1 MPGAL
6 FHGEKLPGY
15 RPGLAHVQPFVT
27 TKTTRRNSATRQLGN
42 SARSAR
48 MVRHICIQC
57 IASIEIIVLEYVME
71 TPTLAYDVVSYRP
84 HLCPLLGKTGMEWE
98 PFIKIKIQ

>member
-1 MPGAL
+1 
-6 FHGEKLPGY
+6 
-15 RPGLAHVQPFVT
+15 
-27 TKTTRRNSATRQLGN
+27 
-42 SARSAR
+42 

>member
-6 FHGEKLPGY
+6 FQVEKLPGY

-27 TKTTRRNSATRQLGN
+27 TKTTRRNSA
-42 SARSAR
+42 RSAR

-57 IASIEIIVLEYVME
+57 ITSIEIIVLKYVME
-71 TPTLAYDVVSYRP
+71 TPTLAYDVASYRP
-84 HLCPLLGKTGMEWE
+84 YLCPVLGKTGMEWE
-98 PFIKIKIQ
+98 PFIKIKIQQ